1 MALWGKTTNSESRP
15 KFLPVDS
22 NASGSM
28 GARENCIA
36 QPGGWA
42 LSAGLAS
49 SGNDNTGAQPEILV
63 CIRGLGTTT
72 LQGANVMSIDWTD
85 GAYADAANFDITVTF
100 DEKVTVTSAAL
111 SANQTVTNKAY
122 ILLGRVGETDMTE
135 DNTVACQYLSGTGTN
150 QLVFRG
156 VLQAARAGF
165 LTFSGY
171 GFTPVTGAAKTDH
184 PAIVL
189 NGTATIVEEGGDAIT
204 KIRQESGTSISGDA
218 GDGILMNSTAGAV
231 ATVNGALSES
241 ATLVIDT
248 VTGTLAVGQVI
259 TVKSASG
266 TDITALGGETS
277 ISQDNTL
284 TITAVASQTSVT
296 LSEAITVANDVVL
309 LASTNG
315 GSDLLGESIDFSLE
329 GFDGATDVPASTR
342 TGEDEVVGFALEGG
356 DGENDGDKLIL
367 NATDGSAANANEQLI
382 VEDFSASQG
391 LYTQISEATGIIA
404 LEDDTGDNIILDG
417 GPDGAND
424 VGSNLIQES
433 GSLTTAL
440 VLTGVTTT

>member
-63 CIRGLGTTT
+63 CIRGLGTTIM
-72 LQGANVMSIDWTD
+72 QGANVMSIDWTD
-85 GAYADAANFDITVTF
+85 AAYADAANFDITVTF

-122 ILLGRVGETDMTE
+122 ILLSRVGATDMVQDSTI
-135 DNTVACQYLSGTGTN
+135 AAQYLSGTGTN

-156 VLQAARAGF
+156 KLQAAAAGF
-165 LTFSGY
+165 ISFSGL
-171 GFTPVTGAAKTDH
+171 GQGAGDDH
-184 PAIVL
+184 VAIVL
-189 NGTATIVEEGGDAIT
+189 DGTATIVEEGGDNIC
-204 KIRQESGTSISGDA
+204 KLRQESGTAESADDGQG
-218 GDGILMNSTAGAV
+218 GDGIIMNSTAGAV
-231 ATVNGALSES
+231 ATVNGALSE
-241 ATLVIDT
+241 ATTLVVDA

-259 TVKSASG
+259 VVKSAAG
-266 TDITALGGETS
+266 TNISDIAGDTG

-296 LSEAITVANDVVL
+296 VSESITVANNVII
-309 LASTNG
+309 LAMTNG
-315 GSDLLGESIDFSLE
+315 GDDLLTESLE
-329 GFDGATDVPASTR
+329 MKFEGVDGETDITGLTR
-342 TGEDEVVGFALEGG
+342 TGGDSEVVMILEDASQETGSDKLVMNG
-356 DGENDGDKLIL
+356 TDGD
-367 NATDGSAANANEQLI
+367 SANANDDIL
-382 VEDFSASQG
+382 VEDKTSDIAMFSQVGSASG
-391 LYTQISEATGIIA
+391 TA
-404 LEDDTGDNIILDG
+404 NIL
-417 GPDGAND
+417 A
-424 VGSNLIQES
+424 
-433 GSLTTAL
+433 
-440 VLTGVTTT
+440 GVTTT

>member
-49 SGNDNTGAQPEILV
+49 SGNDNKGAQPEILV

-111 SANQTVTNKAY
+111 TANQTVTNKAY
-122 ILLGRVGETDMTE
+122 ILLSRVGATDMVQ
-135 DNTVACQYLSGTGTN
+135 DNTIAAQYLSGSGTN

-156 VLQAARAGF
+156 KLQAAAAGF
-165 LTFSGY
+165 ISFSGL
-171 GFTPVTGAAKTDH
+171 GQGAGDDH
-184 PAIVL
+184 VAIVL
-189 NGTATIVEEGGDAIT
+189 DGTATIVEEGGDNIC
-204 KIRQESGTSISGDA
+204 KLRQESGTAESSDVGMG
-218 GDGILMNSTAGAV
+218 GDGIILNSTAGAV

-241 ATLVIDT
+241 TTLVVDT

-259 TVKSASG
+259 VVKDASG
-266 TDITALGGETS
+266 TNISDIAGDTG

-296 LSEAITVANDVVL
+296 VSEAITVANNVII
-309 LASTNG
+309 LAMTNG
-315 GSDLLGESIDFSLE
+315 GDDILTESLE
-329 GFDGATDVPASTR
+329 MKFEGVDNATDITGLTR
-342 TGEDEVVGFALEGG
+342 TGDDSEVVMQLE
-356 DGENDGDKLIL
+356 D
-367 NATDGSAANANEQLI
+367 
-382 VEDFSASQG
+382 ASQ
-391 LYTQISEATGIIA
+391 ETGS
-404 LEDDTGDNIILDG
+404 DKIILDG
-417 GPDGAND
+417 TDGSSTNAND
-424 VGSNLIQES
+424 NILVEDKVSDIAMYSQVGSS
-433 GSLTTAL
+433 TGTAN
-440 VLTGVTTT
+440 VLAGVTTT

>member
-49 SGNDNTGAQPEILV
+49 SGNDNKGAQPEILV

-122 ILLGRVGETDMTE
+122 ILLSRVGATDMVQ
-135 DNTVACQYLSGTGTN
+135 DNTIAAQYLSGSGTN

-156 VLQAARAGF
+156 KLQAAAAGF
-165 LTFSGY
+165 ISFSGL
-171 GFTPVTGAAKTDH
+171 GQDAGDDH
-184 PAIVL
+184 VAIVL
-189 NGTATIVEEGGDAIT
+189 NGTATIVEEGGDNIC
-204 KIRQESGTSISGDA
+204 KLRQESGTAESSDVGMG
-218 GDGILMNSTAGAV
+218 GDGITLNSTSGAV
-231 ATVNGALSES
+231 ATVNGALDGST
-241 ATLVIDT
+241 TLVVDT
-248 VTGTLAVGQVI
+248 VTGTLAVGQKVI
-259 TVKSASG
+259 VKDASASNISDAG
-266 TDITALGGETS
+266 GFTD
-277 ISQDNTL
+277 ISQDHTL

-296 LSEAITVANDVVL
+296 VSEAITVANNVVL
-309 LASTNG
+309 LALA
-315 GSDLLGESIDFSLE
+315 DAGEDMLTESLE
-329 GFDGATDVPASTR
+329 MKFEGVDNATDITGLTR
-342 TGEDEVVGFALEGG
+342 TGDDSEVVMLLE
-356 DGENDGDKLIL
+356 DASNDTGRDTIVL
-367 NATDGSAANANEQLI
+367 NGTDGSSTNANDNIL
-382 VEDFSASQG
+382 VEDKVSDIAMYSQVG
-391 LYTQISEATGIIA
+391 TSSGT
-404 LEDDTGDNIILDG
+404 
-417 GPDGAND
+417 AN
-424 VGSNLIQES
+424 
-433 GSLTTAL
+433 
-440 VLTGVTTT
+440 VLAGVTTT

>member
-100 DEKVTVTSAAL
+100 DEKVTVTSATL

-122 ILLGRVGETDMTE
+122 ILLSRVGATDMVQ
-135 DNTVACQYLSGTGTN
+135 DNTIAAQYLSGSGTN

-156 VLQAARAGF
+156 KLQAAAAGF
-165 LTFSGY
+165 ISFSGL
-171 GFTPVTGAAKTDH
+171 GQGAGDDH
-184 PAIVL
+184 VAIVL
-189 NGTATIVEEGGDAIT
+189 DGTATIVEEGGDNIC
-204 KIRQESGTSISGDA
+204 KLRQESGTAESSDVGMG
-218 GDGILMNSTAGAV
+218 GDGIILNSTAGAV
-231 ATVNGALSES
+231 ATVNGALSE
-241 ATLVIDT
+241 ATTLVVDT

-259 TVKSASG
+259 VVKDASG
-266 TDITALGGETS
+266 TNISDIAGDTG

-296 LSEAITVANDVVL
+296 VSEAITVANNVII
-309 LASTNG
+309 LAMTNG
-315 GSDLLGESIDFSLE
+315 GDDILTESLE
-329 GFDGATDVPASTR
+329 MKFEGVDNATDITGLTR
-342 TGEDEVVGFALEGG
+342 TGDDSEVVMQLE
-356 DGENDGDKLIL
+356 D
-367 NATDGSAANANEQLI
+367 
-382 VEDFSASQG
+382 ASQ
-391 LYTQISEATGIIA
+391 ETGS
-404 LEDDTGDNIILDG
+404 DKIILDG
-417 GPDGAND
+417 TDGDSLNAND
-424 VGSNLIQES
+424 NILVEDKVSDIAMYSQVGSS
-433 GSLTTAL
+433 TGTAN
-440 VLTGVTTT
+440 VLAGVTTT

>member
-100 DEKVTVTSAAL
+100 DEKVTVTSATL

-122 ILLGRVGETDMTE
+122 ILLSRVGATDMVQ
-135 DNTVACQYLSGTGTN
+135 DNTIAAQYLSGSGTN

-156 VLQAARAGF
+156 KLQAAAAGF
-165 LTFSGY
+165 ISFSGL
-171 GFTPVTGAAKTDH
+171 GQGAGDDH
-184 PAIVL
+184 VAIVL
-189 NGTATIVEEGGDAIT
+189 DGTATILEEGGDNIC
-204 KIRQESGTSISGDA
+204 KLRQESGTAESSDVGMG
-218 GDGILMNSTAGAV
+218 GDGITLNSTSGAV
-231 ATVNGALSES
+231 ATVNGALDGST
-241 ATLVIDT
+241 TLVVDT
-248 VTGTLAVGQVI
+248 VTGTLAVGQKVI
-259 TVKSASG
+259 VKDASASDISDAG
-266 TDITALGGETS
+266 GFTD
-277 ISQDNTL
+277 ISQDHTL

-296 LSEAITVANDVVL
+296 VSEAITVANNVVL
-309 LASTNG
+309 LALADAGDDMLT
-315 GSDLLGESIDFSLE
+315 ESLE
-329 GFDGATDVPASTR
+329 MKFEGVDNATDITGLTR
-342 TGEDEVVGFALEGG
+342 TGDDSEVVMLLE
-356 DGENDGDKLIL
+356 DASNDTGRDTIIL
-367 NATDGSAANANEQLI
+367 NGTDGSSTNANDNIL
-382 VEDFSASQG
+382 VEDKVSDIAMYSQVG
-391 LYTQISEATGIIA
+391 TSTG
-404 LEDDTGDNIILDG
+404 T
-417 GPDGAND
+417 AN
-424 VGSNLIQES
+424 
-433 GSLTTAL
+433 
-440 VLTGVTTT
+440 VLAGVTTT

>member
-72 LQGANVMSIDWTD
+72 LQGANVMSIDWSD

-122 ILLGRVGETDMTE
+122 ILLSRVGATDMVQDSTI
-135 DNTVACQYLSGTGTN
+135 AAQYLSGTGTN

-156 VLQAARAGF
+156 KLQAAAAGF
-165 LTFSGY
+165 ISFSGL
-171 GFTPVTGAAKTDH
+171 GQGAGDDH
-184 PAIVL
+184 VAIVL
-189 NGTATIVEEGGDAIT
+189 DGTATIVEEGGDNIC
-204 KIRQESGTSISGDA
+204 KLRQESGTAESADDGQG
-218 GDGILMNSTAGAV
+218 GDGIIMNSTAGAV
-231 ATVNGALSES
+231 ATVNGALSE
-241 ATLVIDT
+241 ATTLVVDT

-259 TVKSASG
+259 VVKSAAG
-266 TDITALGGETS
+266 TNISDIAGDTG

-296 LSEAITVANDVVL
+296 VSEAITVANDVVL
-309 LASTNG
+309 LAMTNG
-315 GSDLLGESIDFSLE
+315 GDDLLTESLE
-329 GFDGATDVPASTR
+329 MKFEGVDNATDITGLTR
-342 TGEDEVVGFALEGG
+342 TGDDSEVVMQLEDASQETGSDKIIMNG
-356 DGENDGDKLIL
+356 TDGDSL
-367 NATDGSAANANEQLI
+367 NANDNIL
-382 VEDFSASQG
+382 VEDKVSDIAMFSQ
-391 LYTQISEATGIIA
+391 
-404 LEDDTGDNIILDG
+404 
-417 GPDGAND
+417 
-424 VGSNLIQES
+424 VGSS
-433 GSLTTAL
+433 TGTANIL
-440 VLTGVTTT
+440 AGVTTT

>member
-63 CIRGLGTTT
+63 CIRGLGTSI

-122 ILLGRVGETDMTE
+122 ILLSRVGATDMVQDSTI
-135 DNTVACQYLSGTGTN
+135 AAQYLSGTGTN
-150 QLVFRG
+150 KLVFRG
-156 VLQAARAGF
+156 KLQAAAAGF
-165 LTFSGY
+165 ISFSGL
-171 GFTPVTGAAKTDH
+171 GQGAGDDH
-184 PAIVL
+184 VAIVL
-189 NGTATIVEEGGDAIT
+189 DGTATIVEEGGDNIC
-204 KIRQESGTSISGDA
+204 KLRQESGTAESSDVGMG
-218 GDGILMNSTAGAV
+218 GDGIILNSTAGAV
-231 ATVNGALSES
+231 ATVNGALSE
-241 ATLVIDT
+241 ATTLVVDT

-259 TVKSASG
+259 VVKSASG
-266 TDITALGGETS
+266 TNISDIAGDTG

-296 LSEAITVANDVVL
+296 VSEAITVANNVVL
-309 LASTNG
+309 LAMTNG
-315 GSDLLGESIDFSLE
+315 GDDLLTESLE
-329 GFDGATDVPASTR
+329 MKFEGVDNATDITGLTR
-342 TGEDEVVGFALEGG
+342 TGDDSEVVMQLEDASQETGA
-356 DGENDGDKLIL
+356 DKIIL
-367 NATDGSAANANEQLI
+367 NGTDGSSTNANDNIL
-382 VEDFSASQG
+382 VEDKVSDIAMYSQ
-391 LYTQISEATGIIA
+391 
-404 LEDDTGDNIILDG
+404 
-417 GPDGAND
+417 
-424 VGSNLIQES
+424 VGSS
-433 GSLTTAL
+433 TGTAN
-440 VLTGVTTT
+440 VLAGVTTT

>member
-100 DEKVTVTSAAL
+100 DEKVTVTSATL

-122 ILLGRVGETDMTE
+122 ILLSRVGATDMVQ
-135 DNTVACQYLSGTGTN
+135 DNTIAAQYLSGSGTN

-156 VLQAARAGF
+156 KLQAAAAGF
-165 LTFSGY
+165 ISFSGL
-171 GFTPVTGAAKTDH
+171 GQDAGDDH
-184 PAIVL
+184 VAIVL
-189 NGTATIVEEGGDAIT
+189 NGTATILEEGGDNIC
-204 KIRQESGTSISGDA
+204 KLRQESGTAESSDVGMG
-218 GDGILMNSTAGAV
+218 GDGITLNSTSGAV
-231 ATVNGALSES
+231 ATVNGALDGST
-241 ATLVIDT
+241 TLVVDT
-248 VTGTLAVGQVI
+248 VTGTLAVGQVVI
-259 TVKSASG
+259 VKDASASNISDASG
-266 TDITALGGETS
+266 NTD
-277 ISQDNTL
+277 ISQDHTL

-296 LSEAITVANDVVL
+296 VSEAITVANNVVL
-309 LASTNG
+309 LALADAGDDMLT
-315 GSDLLGESIDFSLE
+315 ESLE
-329 GFDGATDVPASTR
+329 MKFEGVDNATDITGLTR
-342 TGEDEVVGFALEGG
+342 TGDDSEVVML
-356 DGENDGDKLIL
+356 
-367 NATDGSAANANEQLI
+367 
-382 VEDFSASQG
+382 
-391 LYTQISEATGIIA
+391 
-404 LEDDTGDNIILDG
+404 LEDASNDTGRDTIILDG
-417 GPDGAND
+417 TNGSSANEND
-424 VGSNLIQES
+424 NILVEDKVSDIAMYSQVGTST
-433 GSLTTAL
+433 GTAN
-440 VLTGVTTT
+440 VLAGVTTT

>member
-100 DEKVTVTSAAL
+100 DEKVTVTSATL

-122 ILLGRVGETDMTE
+122 ILLSRVGATDMVQ
-135 DNTVACQYLSGTGTN
+135 DNTIAAQYLSGSGTN

-156 VLQAARAGF
+156 KLQAAAAGF
-165 LTFSGY
+165 ISFSGL
-171 GFTPVTGAAKTDH
+171 GQGAGDDH
-184 PAIVL
+184 VAIVL
-189 NGTATIVEEGGDAIT
+189 DGTATIVEEGGDNIC
-204 KIRQESGTSISGDA
+204 KLRQESGTAESSDVGMG
-218 GDGILMNSTAGAV
+218 GDGITLNSTSGAV
-231 ATVNGALSES
+231 ATVNGALDGST
-241 ATLVIDT
+241 TLVVDT
-248 VTGTLAVGQVI
+248 VTGTLAVGQKVI
-259 TVKSASG
+259 VKDASASDISDAG
-266 TDITALGGETS
+266 GFTD
-277 ISQDNTL
+277 ISQDHTL

-296 LSEAITVANDVVL
+296 VSEAITVANNVVL
-309 LASTNG
+309 LALADAGDDMLT
-315 GSDLLGESIDFSLE
+315 ESLE
-329 GFDGATDVPASTR
+329 MKFEGVDNATDITGLTR
-342 TGEDEVVGFALEGG
+342 TGDDSEVVMLLE
-356 DGENDGDKLIL
+356 DASNDTGRDTIIL
-367 NATDGSAANANEQLI
+367 NGTDGSSTNANDNIL
-382 VEDFSASQG
+382 VEDKVSDIAMYSQ
-391 LYTQISEATGIIA
+391 
-404 LEDDTGDNIILDG
+404 
-417 GPDGAND
+417 
-424 VGSNLIQES
+424 VGSS
-433 GSLTTAL
+433 TGTAN
-440 VLTGVTTT
+440 VLAGVTTT